1 MRCRVTICVA
11 PCNIATTA
19 GLADLQKSFTP
30 AGGTLFCRYILAPWV
45 GCFWPHFLA
54 ATILPAQSEAGLAA
68 LILAAPSSVT
78 LLVITASLGNILG
91 AVVNWYLGRGLT
103 GFAGKWWFPANS
115 GQLARTTGWYDKYGR
130 WSLLLSWVPIIGDP
144 LTVVAGIM
152 REPLPRFLLIVGIAK
167 TARYVVVAVL
177 ALQWL

>member
-1 MRCRVTICVA
+1 M
-11 PCNIATTA
+11 P
-19 GLADLQKSFTP
+19 LHF
-30 AGGTLFCRYILAPWV
+30 GTLGGLFLAA
-45 GCFWPHFLA
+45 FLA

-91 AVVNWYLGRGLT
+91 SVVNWYLGHGLT
-103 GFAGKWWFPANS
+103 GLAGRWWFPANA
-115 GQLARTTGWYDKYGR
+115 GQLARATGWYDKYGR

>member
-1 MRCRVTICVA
+1 M
-11 PCNIATTA
+11 P
-19 GLADLQKSFTP
+19 LHF
-30 AGGTLFCRYILAPWV
+30 GTLGGLFLAA
-45 GCFWPHFLA
+45 FLA

-68 LILAAPSSVT
+68 LILAAPSSVS

-91 AVVNWYLGRGLT
+91 SVVNWCFGRSLT
-103 GFAGKWWFPANS
+103 GFTDRAWVPANA
-115 GQLARTTGWYDKYGR
+115 GQLARATGWYNKYGR

-144 LTVVAGIM
+144 LTVVAGVM

-167 TARYVVVAVL
+167 TARYVVVAAL

>member
-1 MRCRVTICVA
+1 MPLHFGTFG
-11 PCNIATTA
+11 
-19 GLADLQKSFTP
+19 GLF
-30 AGGTLFCRYILAPWV
+30 LAA
-45 GCFWPHFLA
+45 FLA

-68 LILAAPSSVT
+68 LILAAPSSAT

-91 AVVNWYLGRGLT
+91 SVVNWYLGHSLT
-103 GFAGKWWFPANS
+103 RFAGRWWFPANA
-115 GQLARTTGWYDKYGR
+115 GQLARATGWYDKYGR

-144 LTVVAGIM
+144 LTMVAGIM
-152 REPLPRFLLIVGIAK
+152 REPLLRFLLIVGIAK

>member
-1 MRCRVTICVA
+1 MPLHFGTFS
-11 PCNIATTA
+11 
-19 GLADLQKSFTP
+19 GLF
-30 AGGTLFCRYILAPWV
+30 LAA
-45 GCFWPHFLA
+45 FLA

-68 LILAAPSSVT
+68 LILAAPSSAT

-91 AVVNWYLGRGLT
+91 SVVNWYLGCGLT
-103 GFAGKWWFPANS
+103 RFASRWWFPANA
-115 GQLARTTGWYDKYGR
+115 GQLARATGWYRKYGR

-144 LTVVAGIM
+144 LTMVAGIM
-152 REPLPRFLLIVGIAK
+152 REPLLRFLLIVGIAK

>member
-1 MRCRVTICVA
+1 MPLHFGTFG
-11 PCNIATTA
+11 
-19 GLADLQKSFTP
+19 GLF
-30 AGGTLFCRYILAPWV
+30 LAA
-45 GCFWPHFLA
+45 FLA

-103 GFAGKWWFPANS
+103 GFAGKWWFPANA
-115 GQLARTTGWYDKYGR
+115 GQLARATGWYDKYGR

-167 TARYVVVAVL
+167 TARYIVVAVL